1 MKKASTNISAKD
13 IRPEY
18 DLATLKGG
26 VRGKYYEQARTGSV
40 LIAPELANVFPDTAS
55 VNRALRL
62 LADTAEAVDAQDRR
76 LGWSNC
82 SLGGRGSG
90 HKGDLDCTPWTSPC
104 PLGS

>member
-26 VRGKYYEQARTGSV
+26 VRGKYYEQARTGSNLV

-55 VNRALRL
+55 VNRASPAGGHSR
-62 LADTAEAVDAQDRR
+62 
-76 LGWSNC
+76 
-82 SLGGRGSG
+82 GGR
-90 HKGDLDCTPWTSPC
+90 CTRQATRVVELLLRRAWIRT
-104 PLGS
+104 

>member
-1 MKKASTNISAKD
+1 MKKASTNKSKSAKD

-26 VRGKYYEQARTGSV
+26 VRGKYYEQARTGSNLV

-76 LGWSNC
+76 LGVVELLLRRAWI
-82 SLGGRGSG
+82 R
-90 HKGDLDCTPWTSPC
+90 T
-104 PLGS
+104 